1 MTPPHIQSRNRNFEQ
16 ELPDPGRVSEVIHS
30 LSIASGEPRK
40 RWKGSVQ
47 KLVMEPEETFE
58 NELSQLSDVQSDRD
72 LSLLPLIGVLS
83 TKKRDIERK
92 AVDEEDEEDEESGRF
107 DDPVTEYPSTIASV
121 DRSSSQDRLGI
132 DASVPHI
139 SRFCPRSRSILRP
152 NDVAPISSS
161 PRSRRQQQNKSYTY
175 FEEVT
180 DADDSDESFYSCP
193 GTPPRSAPSGRPIE
207 LETSGS
213 TSPISSISTVRAFQ
227 RPCRAAY
234 SRPDSNFTLQTPY
247 FRSSL
252 VTNNETRPS
261 LSGPSRP
268 EPRGQRKFSSFK
280 QQNTFKKQLQTSF
293 DTNTICSAESSSN
306 APSSFSSKAE
316 KDWSPPTSADTSF
329 NEVEDVKFMSHQT
342 TQDGPGKAWLAI
354 VTEGATEMRLSE
366 GSGNDTTDI
375 DELGISYRYERSHIL
390 PRKPGGVPPSIQ
402 PTPSKSQ
409 SLPRNGRKK
418 TSALKSNGRKSEQ
431 SQVEMRAADDYE
443 ENAFQKLAEAFFGGE
458 PELSLG
464 SAPSP
469 GDMPTSKKQDISH
482 LHQQAIESNEGEKAD
497 AYAVPRVVETESL
510 IDGGGSINNNQG
522 PLAGAQEQLDDE
534 DEFGTIDSSFEN
546 EFFGEFFYVGYFY
559 VIHPL
564 VYLSKRF

>member
-1 MTPPHIQSRNRNFEQ
+1 MMTPPHIQSQNRNFEQ
-16 ELPDPGRVSEVIHS
+16 ELPDPERVSEIIHS
-30 LSIASGEPRK
+30 LSIATGEPRK

-72 LSLLPLIGVLS
+72 LSLLPLIGVIS

-92 AVDEEDEEDEESGRF
+92 VVDEEDEEDEEAGRF
-107 DDPVTEYPSTIASV
+107 DDPVTEYPSTTASD
-121 DRSSSQDRLGI
+121 DRSSSQDRWGI
-132 DASVPHI
+132 DASVPYI
-139 SRFCPRSRSILRP
+139 SRFFPRSRSILLS
-152 NDVAPISSS
+152 NGVAPISSS
-161 PRSRRQQQNKSYTY
+161 PRSRRQQQNKSYTH
-175 FEEVT
+175 FEEAT

-193 GTPPRSAPSGRPIE
+193 ATPPRSEPSGRPIE

-213 TSPISSISTVRAFQ
+213 TSPISSISTVRAVQ
-227 RPCRAAY
+227 RPCRVAY
-234 SRPDSNFTLQTPY
+234 SRPDSNFTRQTSY

-252 VTNNETRPS
+252 VTNNEKRPS
-261 LSGPSRP
+261 LSGSPRP

-293 DTNTICSAESSSN
+293 DTNAICSAESSFN

-342 TQDGPGKAWLAI
+342 RQDGLGKAWLAI

-375 DELGISYRYERSHIL
+375 DELEICYRHERSHIL
-390 PRKPGGVPPSIQ
+390 PRKPGGVPPGIQ
-402 PTPSKSQ
+402 PTPSKRQ

-431 SQVEMRAADDYE
+431 SQVEMRVADDDYE
-443 ENAFQKLAEAFFGGE
+443 ENAFQRLAEAFFGGE

-464 SAPSP
+464 SALSP
-469 GDMPTSKKQDISH
+469 GDMSTSKKQDISH
-482 LHQQAIESNEGEKAD
+482 LHQRAIEPNEDEKAD

-510 IDGGGSINNNQG
+510 IDGGGSINNSQG

-534 DEFGTIDSSFEN
+534 DEFGTIDTSFEN

-559 VIHPL
+559 M
-564 VYLSKRF
+564 LSIL